1 MTLLRGNSE
10 SRTVYRNFELLNLHV
25 NLSDRSHKL
34 YNNYLCYNRF
44 LPPDE
49 SRYFA
54 HLTTNTLAPAPGST
68 ELQKGSFNVFPV
80 NLATE
85 ELSKSSTS
93 SLGKVFL
100 GGGIRSSPANFF
112 LSAGVVNTSPLK
124 LELQFEPVPQLQW
137 FLLQAY
143 TYMCRIDFTGSKT
156 NQEIL
161 FGYL

>member
-1 MTLLRGNSE
+1 MCIRDRHSGADQKFYTPGIVYRPQELKTMTLLMGNSE

-25 NLSDRSHKL
+25 NLSERSHKL
-34 YNNYLCYNRF
+34 YNKYLCYNRF

-100 GGGIRSSPANFF
+100 GGDTVQSR
-112 LSAGVVNTSPLK
+112 
-124 LELQFEPVPQLQW
+124 
-137 FLLQAY
+137 
-143 TYMCRIDFTGSKT
+143 
-156 NQEIL
+156 
-161 FGYL
+161 